1 MRNKSLTNQK
11 AYNPPKLFNMCLSR
25 AILLPPLK
33 PLQVINERLFFLFQL
48 HANAVNVRAKEEKDQ
63 FCKRKWLILCLNSS
77 ACDTNTRPVQ
87 KLCPSVNGT
96 LLLQLSDLGY
106 IAQMEKYAGPP
117 FGRWHPVTEAEICI
131 PEIDTQ
137 HLDHMQPGNLK

>member
-1 MRNKSLTNQK
+1 M
-11 AYNPPKLFNMCLSR
+11 
-25 AILLPPLK
+25 
-33 PLQVINERLFFLFQL
+33 FQL
-48 HANAVNVRAKEEKDQ
+48 HANAVKVRAKEEKDQ
-63 FCKRKWLILCLNSS
+63 FCKRKWLILYLNSS

-96 LLLQLSDLGY
+96 LLLQPSDLGY

-137 HLDHMQPGNLK
+137 HLDHMQPGNLKYSNSSPYFKCAEPPEPQSPCLLCWRCLAFSQPFAGRMTTKL